1 MKKKFINSFIAL
13 IIIYIIGVTVSMVTG
28 ESQTITQALSGTY
41 TFIIFGVGLLGIILY
56 ISSKDKTYTND
67 DEGFTGK
74 TQSGTQMNQHYEARF
89 VTEQELLTNPVF
101 MPTTFRQLPKVKKSG
116 VMIRSLYKHGQ
127 MYINMYN
134 PIHTLIIGTTGSGKT
149 TFILDPAI
157 RVYAHTAEKPCMVIT
172 DPKGELY
179 NNHSIQLREEGY
191 RIITIDL
198 RNPYSS
204 TRWNPMEHSFN
215 MYQRAHKLE
224 SEVRVYRGASPKN
237 VKGFKVISNHYGDEW
252 YGFNGI
258 AYPTKEALTQ
268 DLEAKKQSLINEAEN
283 ELREIASTIV
293 TIESKT
299 DQGWE
304 RGAQDFLYGLMLA
317 MLEDSQYPE
326 LGMTKDK
333 FNFYNLVKIATYRD
347 TDGDNMMK
355 TLQQYTS
362 GRDML
367 SKVPALTSTVVNNA
381 PNTTRSY
388 LGVLQPKIAVF
399 QDMGICYCTS
409 GTDISF
415 EDFTDQP
422 TVLFIKVPDEKESR
436 HAIAT
441 MCISQ
446 LYKTLIET
454 ASQKPNL
461 QLPRP
466 VYFLLDEF
474 ANLPKIEKMD
484 TIITVARSRR
494 IFFELV
500 IQSYSQL
507 DNKYTKEVADTI
519 KGNCNIQIFIG
530 TEDQKT
536 REEFSKICGEVTLKT
551 KNVSQNQSEKSD
563 KDTTK
568 TIGTQIVTRPLIEP
582 YELGQLPYDVNIVK
596 IYGQP
601 PIKTQM
607 TQYFKNPA
615 LDQRKAAEEYAPSK
629 HLDER
634 AIFYD
639 IKKRNSKI
647 FKKTSIFDDFD
658 FWFNLI
664 KISQYERFFLK
675 KY

>member
-13 IIIYIIGVTVSMVTG
+13 VVIYVIGIIVSMVTG
-28 ESQTITQALSGTY
+28 DSQTFSQALSGTY
-41 TFIIFGVGLLGIILY
+41 TLIILGIGLLGVILY
-56 ISSKDKTYTND
+56 ISSRNRFTVDD

-74 TQSGTQMNQHYEARF
+74 TQSGKQMAQHYEARF
-89 VTEQELLTNPVF
+89 VTEHELLTNPVF
-101 MPTTFRQLPKVKKSG
+101 MPTTFKQLPKLKKCG
-116 VMIRSLYKHGQ
+116 VMIRSLYKHGT

-204 TRWNPMEHSFN
+204 TRWNPMEHSFD
-215 MYQRAHKLE
+215 MYTRANRLE
-224 SEVRVYRGASPKN
+224 SEVKVYRGAPPEN
-237 VKGFKVISNHYGDEW
+237 VKGFKVISKNYGNEW

-258 AYPTKEALTQ
+258 AYPTKEALQQ
-268 DLEAKKQSLINEAEN
+268 DLEAKRQSLINEAEN

-293 TIESKT
+293 TVESKT

-317 MLEDSQYPE
+317 MLEDSKYPE
-326 LGMTKDK
+326 LGMTREK

-362 GRDML
+362 GRDRL

-388 LGVLQPKIAVF
+388 LGVLQPKIAIF

-409 GTDISF
+409 GTDVNF
-415 EDFTDQP
+415 GDFTDKP

-446 LYKTLIET
+446 LYKTLIDT

-461 QLPRP
+461 QLQRP

-484 TIITVARSRR
+484 TIITVARSRK

-507 DNKYTKEVADTI
+507 DNKYSKEVADTI

-551 KNVSQNQSEKSD
+551 KNVSQNQSERNDRDS
-563 KDTTK
+563 TK
-568 TIGTQIVTRPLIEP
+568 TVGTQIVTRPLIEP

-607 TQYFKNPA
+607 TQYFKNPV

-629 HLDER
+629 HLDEQK
-634 AIFYD
+634 IFYD
-639 IKKRNSKI
+639 IKQRNAKI

-658 FWFNLI
+658 F
-664 KISQYERFFLK
+664 
-675 KY
+675 

>member
-1 MKKKFINSFIAL
+1 MKKLKNSIIALVVLYVVGIIASMFINKTTFTS
-13 IIIYIIGVTVSMVTG
+13 
-28 ESQTITQALSGTY
+28 ALSDSVTL
-41 TFIIFGVGLLGIILY
+41 IVFGIGLLGVILY
-56 ISSKDKTYTND
+56 ISSSNKTIVEDKD
-67 DEGFTGK
+67 GFTGK
-74 TQSGTQMNQHYEARF
+74 TQSGQNMSQHYEARF
-89 VTEQELLTNPVF
+89 VTEQELLTNPAF
-101 MPTTFRQLPKVKKSG
+101 MPTTWKQLPKLKKTG
-116 VMIRSLYKHGQ
+116 VMIRSLYKNGQ
-127 MYINMYN
+127 MHINMYN

-149 TFILDPAI
+149 TFVLDPAI
-157 RVYAHTAEKPCMVIT
+157 RVYAHSAEKPCMVIT

-179 NNHSIQLREEGY
+179 NNHSVQLREEGY

-198 RNPYSS
+198 RNPYAS
-204 TRWNPMEHSFN
+204 TRWNPMEHSFD
-215 MYQRAHKLE
+215 MYTRAHHLE
-224 SEVRVYRGASPKN
+224 EEVKVYKGASPKE
-237 VKGFKVISNHYGDEW
+237 VGGYKIIADKYDEQW
-252 YGFNGI
+252 YGFNKI
-258 AYPTKEALTQ
+258 AYPDKDKLMQ
-268 DLEAKKQSLINEAEN
+268 DLEAKRQSLINEAEN
-283 ELREIASTIV
+283 ELREICSTIV

-317 MLEDSQYPE
+317 MLEDSLNPE
-326 LGMTKDK
+326 LGMTKEK

-347 TDGDNMMK
+347 TDGENMMK
-355 TLQQYTS
+355 TLQQYTT
-362 GRDML
+362 GRGDF

-388 LGVLQPKIAVF
+388 LGVLQPKIAIF

-409 GTDISF
+409 GTDVNF
-415 EDFTDQP
+415 EDFTDKP

-436 HAIAT
+436 HSIAT

-446 LYKTLIET
+446 MYKTLIDV
-454 ASQKPNL
+454 ASQRPNL

-494 IFFELV
+494 IYFELA

-536 REEFSKICGEVTLKT
+536 REEFSKMCGEVTLKT
-551 KNVSQNQSEKSD
+551 KSVSQNKSEKND
-563 KDTTK
+563 KESTK
-568 TIGTQIVTRPLIEP
+568 TIGSQIVTRPLIEP

-601 PIKTQM
+601 PIKTKM

-615 LDQRKAAEEYAPSK
+615 LDQRKAAEEYVPSK
-629 HLDER
+629 HLNEK

-639 IKKRNSKI
+639 IKARNSKVFKRNSI
-647 FKKTSIFDDFD
+647 LDDFD
-658 FWFNLI
+658 F
-664 KISQYERFFLK
+664 
-675 KY
+675 

>member
-1 MKKKFINSFIAL
+1 MKKKLKNSFIAL
-13 IIIYIIGVTVSMVTG
+13 VLIYVIGVVISFVI
-28 ESQTITQALSGTY
+28 SDSP
-41 TFIIFGVGLLGIILY
+41 TFPEVLTSTTSLIVLGCGLLAVLAY
-56 ISSKDKTYTND
+56 LVSTNRFYTDDKGGY
-67 DEGFTGK
+67 TGK
-74 TQSGTQMNQHYEARF
+74 TASGSEMNQHYEARF
-89 VTEQELLTNPVF
+89 VSEEELLTNPVF
-101 MPTTFRQLPKVKKSG
+101 MPTTWKQLPKVKKTG
-116 VMIRSLYKHGQ
+116 VMIRSLYKNGVMH
-127 MYINMYN
+127 INMYN

-149 TFILDPAI
+149 TFVLDPAI
-157 RVYAHTAEKPCMVIT
+157 RVYAHSAEKPCMVIT

-191 RIITIDL
+191 RIIVIDL

-204 TRWNPMEHSFN
+204 TRWNPMDNSFM
-215 MYQRAHKLE
+215 MYQRAHHLE
-224 SEVRVYRGASPKN
+224 DEVKVYKGAKPKD
-237 VKGFKVISNHYGDEW
+237 VGGYKEIAKEYTDIW
-252 YGFNGI
+252 YGFEKI
-258 AYPTKEALTQ
+258 AYPTKEALMQ
-268 DLEAKKQSLINEAEN
+268 DLEAKKQFLINEAEN

-293 TIESKT
+293 TVESKT

-317 MLEDSQYPE
+317 MLEDSLNPE
-326 LGMTKDK
+326 LGMTREK

-347 TDGDNMMK
+347 VDGDDMMK
-355 TLQQYTS
+355 TLKQYTS
-362 GRDML
+362 GRDVL

-409 GTDISF
+409 ATDVSF
-415 EDFTDQP
+415 ADFTDKP

-436 HAIAT
+436 HSIAT

-446 LYKTLIET
+446 MYKTLINT
-454 ASQKPNL
+454 ASARPNL
-461 QLPRP
+461 QLQRP

-494 IFFELV
+494 IFFELA

-551 KNVSQNQSEKSD
+551 QNTSINQSEKNDRDSS
-563 KDTTK
+563 K
-568 TIGTQIVTRPLIEP
+568 TISTQIVTRPLIEP
-582 YELGQLPYDVNIVK
+582 YELGQLPFDVNIVK

-601 PIKTQM
+601 AIKTQM
-607 TQYFKNPA
+607 TQYFRNPA
-615 LDQRKAAEEYAPSK
+615 LDQRKASEEYAPSR
-629 HLDER
+629 HLDEM

-639 IKKRNSKI
+639 IKARNAKV
-647 FKKTSIFDDFD
+647 FKKSNVFDDFD
-658 FWFNLI
+658 F
-664 KISQYERFFLK
+664 
-675 KY
+675 

>member
-1 MKKKFINSFIAL
+1 MKKKFKNSFIAL
-13 IIIYIIGVTVSMVTG
+13 VIIYVIGVVVS
-28 ESQTITQALSGTY
+28 
-41 TFIIFGVGLLGIILY
+41 FIINDNPTFPEVLTSTTTLVILGCGLLAVLAY
-56 ISSKDKTYTND
+56 LVSTNRFYTDDKGGY
-67 DEGFTGK
+67 TGK
-74 TQSGTQMNQHYEARF
+74 TASGSEMSQHYEARF
-89 VTEQELLTNPVF
+89 VSEQELLTNPVF
-101 MPTTFRQLPKVKKSG
+101 MPTTWKQLPKVKKTG
-116 VMIRSLYKHGQ
+116 VMIRSLYKNGVMH
-127 MYINMYN
+127 INMYN

-149 TFILDPAI
+149 TFVLDPAI
-157 RVYAHTAEKPCMVIT
+157 RVYAHSAEKPCMVIT

-191 RIITIDL
+191 RLIVIDL

-204 TRWNPMEHSFN
+204 TRWNPMDNSF
-215 MYQRAHKLE
+215 MMFQRAHHLE
-224 SEVRVYRGASPKN
+224 DEVKVYKGAKPKD
-237 VKGFKVISNHYGDEW
+237 VGGYKEIAKEYTDTW
-252 YGFNGI
+252 YGFEKI
-258 AYPTKEALTQ
+258 AYPTKEALMQ
-268 DLEAKKQSLINEAEN
+268 DLEAKKQFLINEAEN

-293 TIESKT
+293 TVESKT

-317 MLEDSQYPE
+317 MLEDSLNPE
-326 LGMTKDK
+326 LGMTREK

-347 TDGDNMMK
+347 VDGDDMMK
-355 TLQQYTS
+355 TLKQYTS
-362 GRDML
+362 GRDVL

-409 GTDISF
+409 ATDVSF
-415 EDFTDQP
+415 ADFTDRP

-436 HAIAT
+436 HSIAT

-446 LYKTLIET
+446 MYKTLINT
-454 ASQKPNL
+454 ASARPNL
-461 QLPRP
+461 QLQRP

-494 IFFELV
+494 IFFELA

-551 KNVSQNQSEKSD
+551 QNTSINQSEKNDRDAS
-563 KDTTK
+563 K
-568 TIGTQIVTRPLIEP
+568 TISTQIVTRPLIEP
-582 YELGQLPYDVNIVK
+582 YELGQLPFDVNIVK

-601 PIKTQM
+601 AIKTQM
-607 TQYFKNPA
+607 TQYFRNPV
-615 LDQRKAAEEYAPSK
+615 LDQRKASEEYAPSR
-629 HLDER
+629 HLDEM

-639 IKKRNSKI
+639 IKARNAKVFKRSNV
-647 FKKTSIFDDFD
+647 FDDFD
-658 FWFNLI
+658 F
-664 KISQYERFFLK
+664 
-675 KY
+675 

>member
-1 MKKKFINSFIAL
+1 MKKLRNSFFIILATFVLGL
-13 IIIYIIGVTVSMVTG
+13 IISYATG
-28 ESQTITQALSGTY
+28 KTENVLTNTTTIVCLA
-41 TFIIFGVGLLGIILY
+41 FGVLAAMAYLLTTARSYGSN
-56 ISSKDKTYTND
+56 SSGYV
-67 DEGFTGK
+67 GK
-74 TQSGTQMNQHYEARF
+74 TQSGKEMGQHYEARF
-89 VTEQELLTNPVF
+89 VTENELLTNPVF
-101 MPTTFRQLPKVKKSG
+101 MPTTWRQLPKVKKTG
-116 VMIRSLYKHGQ
+116 VMIRSLYKNGTMH
-127 MYINMYN
+127 INMYN

-149 TFILDPAI
+149 TFVLDPAI
-157 RVYAHTAEKPCMVIT
+157 RVYAHSGEKPCMVIT

-204 TRWNPMEHSFN
+204 TRWNPMENSFV
-215 MYQRAHKLE
+215 MYQRAHHLE
-224 SEVRVYRGASPKN
+224 EEVKVYKGAKPN
-237 VKGFKVISNHYGDEW
+237 AVGGFKEIVKEYSDIW
-252 YGFNGI
+252 YGFDKI
-258 AYPTKEALTQ
+258 AYPTKETLMQ
-268 DLEAKKQSLINEAEN
+268 DLEAKRQFLINEAEN

-293 TIESKT
+293 TVESKT

-317 MLEDSQYPE
+317 MLEDSLNPE
-326 LGMTKDK
+326 LGMTKEK
-333 FNFYNLVKIATYRD
+333 FNFYNLVKIATFRD
-347 TDGDNMMK
+347 VDGDDMMR
-355 TLQQYTS
+355 TLKQYTS
-362 GRDML
+362 GRDVL

-409 GTDISF
+409 ATDVSF
-415 EDFTDQP
+415 ADFTDRP

-436 HAIAT
+436 HSIAT

-446 LYKTLIET
+446 MYKTLINT
-454 ASQKPNL
+454 ASARPNL
-461 QLPRP
+461 QLQRP

-494 IFFELV
+494 IFFELA

-551 KNVSQNQSEKSD
+551 ENTSVNKTERGD
-563 KDTTK
+563 KDESR
-568 TIGTQIVTRPLIEP
+568 TISTQIVTRALIEP
-582 YELGQLPYDVNIVK
+582 YELGQLPFDVNIVK

-601 PIKTQM
+601 AIKTKM

-615 LDQRKAAEEYAPSK
+615 LDQRKAAEEYAPSR

-639 IKKRNSKI
+639 IKVRNSKV
-647 FKKTSIFDDFD
+647 FKKSSMFDDFD
-658 FWFNLI
+658 F
-664 KISQYERFFLK
+664 
-675 KY
+675 

>member
-1 MKKKFINSFIAL
+1 MKKFKNAVICLIVVYVIGVCTSLIVNKSSFIN
-13 IIIYIIGVTVSMVTG
+13 
-28 ESQTITQALSGTY
+28 ALSDTL
-41 TFIIFGVGLLGIILY
+41 TLAIFGIGILGVMFYLL
-56 ISSKDKTYTND
+56 SSKKEYTDDKD
-67 DEGFTGK
+67 GFTGR
-74 TQSGTQMNQHYEARF
+74 TESGQHMSQHYEARF
-89 VTEQELLTNPVF
+89 VSEQELLTNPVF
-101 MPTTFRQLPKVKKSG
+101 MPTTWRQLPRLKKTG
-116 VMIRSLYKHGQ
+116 VMIRSLYKNGQ
-127 MYINMYN
+127 MHINMYN

-149 TFILDPAI
+149 TFVIDPAI
-157 RVYAHTAEKPCMVIT
+157 RVYAHSAEKPCMVIT

-179 NNHSIQLREEGY
+179 NNHSIQLKEEGY

-198 RNPYSS
+198 RNPYAS

-215 MYQRAHKLE
+215 MYTRAHHLE
-224 SEVRVYRGASPKN
+224 EEVKVYKGATPSQVGGYKI
-237 VKGFKVISNHYGDEW
+237 ISDKYANQW
-252 YGFNGI
+252 YAFNGI
-258 AYPTKEALTQ
+258 AYPDKEKLMQ
-268 DLEAKKQSLINEAEN
+268 DLEAKRQSLINEAEN
-283 ELREIASTIV
+283 ELREICSTIV

-317 MLEDSQYPE
+317 MLEDSLDPD

-355 TLQQYTS
+355 TLQQYTT
-362 GRDML
+362 GRGDF

-388 LGVLQPKIAVF
+388 LGVLQPKIAIF

-409 GTDISF
+409 GTDVNF
-415 EDFTDQP
+415 EDFTDKP

-436 HAIAT
+436 HSIAT

-446 LYKTLIET
+446 MYKTLIDI

-461 QLPRP
+461 QLDRP
-466 VYFLLDEF
+466 VYFILDEF

-494 IFFELV
+494 IYFELA

-536 REEFSKICGEVTLKT
+536 REEFSKMCGEVSLKT
-551 KNVSQNQSEKSD
+551 KNISQNQSEKND
-563 KDTTK
+563 KDVTK
-568 TIGTQIVTRPLIEP
+568 TIGSQIVTRPLIEP

-601 PIKTQM
+601 PIKTKM
-607 TQYFKNPA
+607 TQYFKNPV
-615 LDQRKAAEEYAPSK
+615 LDQRKASEEYVPSK
-629 HLDER
+629 HLNER

-639 IKKRNSKI
+639 IKKRNQKI
-647 FKKTSIFDDFD
+647 FKKSSFLDDFD
-658 FWFNLI
+658 F
-664 KISQYERFFLK
+664 
-675 KY
+675 

>member
-1 MKKKFINSFIAL
+1 MKKIRNFFFIVFVTFILGL
-13 IIIYIIGVTVSMVTG
+13 IISYVTSDKNP
-28 ESQTITQALSGTY
+28 TIFTSTTTIVCVA
-41 TFIIFGVGLLGIILY
+41 FGILAAMAYLLTTTKNY
-56 ISSKDKTYTND
+56 SSSSAGY
-67 DEGFTGK
+67 TGK
-74 TQSGTQMNQHYEARF
+74 TQSGKEMGQHYEARF
-89 VTEQELLTNPVF
+89 VTEDELLTNPVF
-101 MPTTFRQLPKVKKSG
+101 MPTTWRQLPKIKKTG
-116 VMIRSLYKHGQ
+116 VMIRSLYKNGTMH
-127 MYINMYN
+127 INMYN

-149 TFILDPAI
+149 TFVLDPAI
-157 RVYAHTAEKPCMVIT
+157 RVYAHSGEKPCMVIT

-204 TRWNPMEHSFN
+204 TRWNPMENSFV
-215 MYQRAHKLE
+215 MYQRAHHLE
-224 SEVRVYRGASPKN
+224 EEVKVYKGAKPN
-237 VKGFKVISNHYGDEW
+237 AVGGFKEIVKEYSDIW
-252 YGFNGI
+252 YGFDKI
-258 AYPTKEALTQ
+258 AYPTKEALMQ
-268 DLEAKKQSLINEAEN
+268 DLEAKRQFLINEAEN

-293 TIESKT
+293 TVESKT

-317 MLEDSQYPE
+317 MLEDSLNPE
-326 LGMTKDK
+326 LGMTKEK
-333 FNFYNLVKIATYRD
+333 FNFYNLVKIATFRD
-347 TDGDNMMK
+347 VDGDDMMK
-355 TLQQYTS
+355 TLKQYTS
-362 GRDML
+362 GRDVL

-409 GTDISF
+409 ATDVSF
-415 EDFTDQP
+415 ADFTDRP

-436 HAIAT
+436 HSIAT

-446 LYKTLIET
+446 MYKTLINT
-454 ASQKPNL
+454 ASARPNL
-461 QLPRP
+461 QLQRP

-494 IFFELV
+494 IFFELA

-551 KNVSQNQSEKSD
+551 ENTSVNKSD
-563 KDTTK
+563 KGDK
-568 TIGTQIVTRPLIEP
+568 DESRTISTQIVTRALIEP
-582 YELGQLPYDVNIVK
+582 YELGQLPFDVNIVK

-601 PIKTQM
+601 AIKTKM

-615 LDQRKAAEEYAPSK
+615 LDQRKAAEEYAPSR

-639 IKKRNSKI
+639 IKARNSKI
-647 FKKTSIFDDFD
+647 FKKTSMFDDFD
-658 FWFNLI
+658 F
-664 KISQYERFFLK
+664 
-675 KY
+675 

>member
-1 MKKKFINSFIAL
+1 MKKKLINSFIAL

-658 FWFNLI
+658 F
-664 KISQYERFFLK
+664 
-675 KY
+675 